1 MGFVIIALFA
11 RVGDFDLLA
20 DPRHNHRVDVSGGL
34 LAVGLLLKLYV
45 GVYAWSTAGYQSP
58 LALLLSFNLVGL
70 LASGLLV
77 RYGLRMRRND
87 PPAGPNPNQMM

>member
-1 MGFVIIALFA
+1 MPRPLPPATRRLTG
-11 RVGDFDLLA
+11 LLCML
-20 DPRHNHRVDVSGGL
+20 SGGL
-34 LAVGLLLKLYV
+34 LAVGLLLKIYL